1 MCQTTINQSTV
12 IANISVCIA
21 GQYVSTCFELNGVP
35 QVETISKYDL
45 WLATGCIITE
55 IPVNNAIHVVRLW
68 LIEKYK

>member
-21 GQYVSTCFELNGVP
+21 GSYVSFCYEVDGRPEVDTAHISELPDGD
-35 QVETISKYDL
+35 DL
-45 WLATGCIITE
+45 IFR
-55 IPVNNAIHVVRLW
+55 VRLW